1 MLRKLFHRL
10 RASLRR
16 GKTEREMD
24 TEMRFHLEM
33 EAAENIR
40 RGMSE
45 EEARRVA
52 LRSFGGVEQVKEA
65 YRDLSRFRLIDE
77 LWQDVRFSARLL
89 MKQPGFLAVAVL
101 TLALGIGANTAIFTV
116 VNGVL
121 IRSLP
126 YREPS
131 QLVSIDGPGVNWQD
145 PHSEDCAW
153 GWRDH
158 VKSFE
163 QVAIFGSH
171 EGGVNLTGA
180 GGTDRIEAL
189 DVSANFF
196 QTLGV
201 SAVAGRFFGPE
212 HEQNENRWV
221 AVISS
226 RLWKRRFDGAPD
238 AIGQTIQL
246 NGKSFTIIGVAPPE
260 LQFPA
265 KLDAWIPLSFVLTP
279 DNMVFNSNSAE
290 TGAFARLKPGVT
302 LAEAQA
308 EMKAHSGR
316 AKLDFEIGVSSLFDA
331 LIGEIRLTLTLL
343 AAAVGFVLLIACANV
358 ANLLLARSATRR
370 KELAVRAALGAG
382 RGRLVRQS
390 LTESLLISL
399 MSGLAGLT
407 LAVWL
412 HRLLLAFS
420 PPEIPR
426 LDEIALDYRV
436 LAFNAALSLL
446 TGVIVGL
453 LPAIQGSKVDLI
465 ESLKDDAQK
474 IDAGARAL
482 SLKSALIAGEIALSL
497 VLLIGAGLLLR
508 SLTKVLSV
516 DAGYERENVLS
527 VSVALPLAQYL
538 REPTKVPDFYLRL
551 IEQVRAI
558 PGVKAAGATSKIP
571 LSREENL
578 GTMFEVEGRPRP
590 PKFSE
595 SYAPIFWIS
604 YDYFKA
610 MGIPLLQGRAFTDAD
625 RLQAPPVLI
634 INETMARRVFPDGNA
649 VGKRM
654 KIGADYPQVPREIIG
669 VVGAVRTFGL
679 EKEPRREIF
688 LPFLQGRTPPTTL
701 AIRTVGDPMAISSAV
716 REAIRRLDE
725 NLPPYDIKTLEQRV
739 SDSVA
744 PRRFLVSLMSL
755 FALLALALAAT
766 GIYGV
771 LSYLVA
777 QRTREIGIRIA
788 LGATAG
794 AVLGLILK
802 RGAILILI
810 GTAAGLAGAIALT
823 RLIKTLLFGVSA
835 TDPATFALIALLLV
849 VVALI
854 AGYIPARRATKVDP
868 MVALRHE

>member
-10 RASLRR
+10 FASLRR
-16 GKTEREMD
+16 GKTEREM
-24 TEMRFHLEM
+24 ERELRFHLEM
-33 EAAENIR
+33 ETAENIR

-45 EEARRVA
+45 EEAQRTA

-65 YRDLSRFRLIDE
+65 YRDISRFRLAEE

-89 MKQPGFLAVAVL
+89 LKQPGFLAVAAL
-101 TLALGIGANTAIFTV
+101 TLALGIGASTAIFTV

-126 YREPS
+126 YRDPS
-131 QLVSIDGPGVNWQD
+131 QLVWIEGPGIKWED
-145 PHSEDCAW
+145 PYSDECAW
-153 GWRDH
+153 GWRDR

-163 QVAIFGSH
+163 QVAVFGAH
-171 EGGVNLTGA
+171 EGGVNLTG
-180 GGTDRIEAL
+180 GGEAERIEAL

-212 HEQNENRWV
+212 QERHENRWV
-221 AVISS
+221 TVISS
-226 RLWKRRFDGAPD
+226 RLWQRRFEGSPD
-238 AIGQTIQL
+238 AIGKTIQL

-260 LQFPA
+260 VQYPTR
-265 KLDAWIPLSFVLTP
+265 LDAWIPLSFVLTP
-279 DNMVFNSNSAE
+279 DNMVFNSPSAE
-290 TGAFARLKPGVT
+290 TNAFARLKSGVAV
-302 LAEAQA
+302 AEARA
-308 EMKAHSGR
+308 EMKAHSER
-316 AKLDFEIGVSSLFDA
+316 AKLDSTIGVESLFEE
-331 LIGEIRLTLTLL
+331 LIGETRQTLTLL
-343 AAAVGFVLLIACANV
+343 MAAVGFVLLIACANV
-358 ANLLLARSATRR
+358 ANLLLARSATRK

-382 RGRLVRQS
+382 RWRLIRQS
-390 LTESLLISL
+390 LTESLLIGV
-399 MSGLAGLT
+399 MGGLAGLL

-412 HRLLLAFS
+412 QRLLIAFS

-426 LDEIALDYRV
+426 LDEITLDYRV
-436 LAFNAALSLL
+436 LTFNAALTLL
-446 TGVIVGL
+446 TGVMVGA
-453 LPAIQGSKVDLI
+453 LPSIQGSKVDLI

-474 IDAGARAL
+474 LGTGARAL
-482 SLKSALIAGEIALSL
+482 SLKSILIAGEIALSL

-508 SLTKVLSV
+508 SLTKVLSM
-516 DAGYERENVLS
+516 DAGFERENVLS
-527 VSVALPLAQYL
+527 VSLAAPLAQYL
-538 REPTKVPDFYLRL
+538 REPAKVPDFYRRL
-551 IEQVRAI
+551 IEQVSAI

-571 LSREENL
+571 LSREEMLNM
-578 GTMFEVEGRPRP
+578 GFEVEGRPRP

-595 SYAPIFWIS
+595 SLAAHFSVSP
-604 YDYFKA
+604 DYFKA
-610 MGIPLLQGRAFTDAD
+610 MGIPLLHGRAFTEAD
-625 RLQAPPVLI
+625 CLQASPVLI

-649 VGKRM
+649 LGK
-654 KIGADYPQVPREIIG
+654 KIKVSWGYRPIPREIIG
-669 VVGAVRTFGL
+669 VVGPVRTFGL
-679 EKEPRREIF
+679 EEEPRKEIF
-688 LPFLQGRTPPTTL
+688 LPYQPGGMPPTTL
-701 AIRTVGDPMAISSAV
+701 AIRTVGDPMAIASAA

-725 NLPPYDIKTLEQRV
+725 NLPPYDIKPLEQRV

-794 AVLGLILK
+794 AVLKLILK
-802 RGAILILI
+802 QGAILILI
-810 GTAAGLAGAIALT
+810 GTTIGLAGAIALT
-823 RLIKTLLFGVSA
+823 PLIKTLLFGVRA
-835 TDPATFALIALLLV
+835 TDPATYALIALLLV

-854 AGYIPARRATKVDP
+854 ASYLPARRATKVDP
-868 MVALRHE
+868 MVALRHD